1 MSRARTIGPRN
12 RRKTKRK
19 VRFALTNTPTQ
30 DRARRIKK
38 KKEELRR
45 AQTGKG
51 LAGNLA
57 NLGISM
63 GSKAIN
69 SVLGKEI
76 IDKGIENIPNLFRYG
91 ASKIKSKNVQR
102 AFNSN
107 IVNYVVEETQNKAK
121 NKLSNL
127 FRGV

>member
-1 MSRARTIGPRN
+1 MSRTRTIGPRN
-12 RRKTKRK
+12 RRKTKKK

-69 SVLGKEI
+69 SVLGK
-76 IDKGIENIPNLFRYG
+76 
-91 ASKIKSKNVQR
+91 
-102 AFNSN
+102 
-107 IVNYVVEETQNKAK
+107 
-121 NKLSNL
+121 
-127 FRGV
+127 

>member
-12 RRKTKRK
+12 RRKTKKK

-69 SVLGKEI
+69 SVLGK
-76 IDKGIENIPNLFRYG
+76 
-91 ASKIKSKNVQR
+91 
-102 AFNSN
+102 
-107 IVNYVVEETQNKAK
+107 
-121 NKLSNL
+121 
-127 FRGV
+127 